1 MVVTKATATLAEVVV
16 ATVAAVDLEA
26 VKGHA
31 AVAVVAAEVAVVPV
45 AIGVLQDVNVSKKG
59 PFSRPF
65 F

>member
-1 MVVTKATATLAEVVV
+1 VVTKATATLAEVVV
-16 ATVAAVDLEA
+16 ATAAAVDLEA

-31 AVAVVAAEVAVVPV
+31 AVAEVAAEVAVAQV
-45 AIGVLQDVNVSKKG
+45 AIGVQQDVNVSKKG